1 MKNNIRLALRT
12 AQSTGRLAYPLSP
25 TPATNDEQV
34 PVSDSQ
40 PLPAQLNKPPT
51 SSGSLVAVT
60 TGVSPIY
67 NIPTANGNVAGINT
81 TPPQI
86 LSREA

>member
-1 MKNNIRLALRT
+1 MKNNIRVALRT
-12 AQSTGRLAYPLSP
+12 AQPTGRLDYRSSP
-25 TPATNDEQV
+25 TPLPNDEQV

-51 SSGSLVAVT
+51 SSGSLVAIT
-60 TGVSPIY
+60 AGSSPIY
-67 NIPTANGNVAGINT
+67 TTPPAAANVIEPNT

>member
-1 MKNNIRLALRT
+1 MANNIRLALRT
-12 AQSTGRLAYPLSP
+12 AQPTGRLDYKSSP
-25 TPATNDEQV
+25 TPLPNDQQV

-51 SSGSLVAVT
+51 SSGSLVAIPP
-60 TGVSPIY
+60 GSSAIY
-67 NIPTANGNVAGINT
+67 NIPTVNGNVNGINT

>member
-1 MKNNIRLALRT
+1 MKNNIRAALRT
-12 AQSTGRLAYPLSP
+12 AQSTGRLDYRSNP
-25 TPATNDEQV
+25 TPLTNDEQV

-51 SSGSLVAVT
+51 SSGSLVAIAAGT
-60 TGVSPIY
+60 ASIY
-67 NIPTANGNVAGINT
+67 NIPTVNGNVNGINI